1 MTPEEATKRM
11 HELAK
16 LPDAE
21 RIHLM
26 KAMPFSDV
34 CDIQAAAMVENL
46 NYNVRN
52 HIHPEG
58 PPPPPLGGRRF

>member
-1 MTPEEATKRM
+1 M

-16 LPDAE
+16 LPEAE
-21 RIHLM
+21 RIRQM

-46 NYNVRN
+46 NYNVT
-52 HIHPEG
+52 HGIDPHL
-58 PPPPPLGGRRF
+58 PPPEPLRSGRQK